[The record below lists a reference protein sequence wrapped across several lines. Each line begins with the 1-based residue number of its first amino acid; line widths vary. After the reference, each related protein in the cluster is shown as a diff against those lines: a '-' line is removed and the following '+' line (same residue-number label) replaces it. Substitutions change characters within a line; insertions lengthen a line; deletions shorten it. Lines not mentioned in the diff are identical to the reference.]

1 MNDPHLHSA
10 KGLGK
15 PLLPARRALA
25 SPKEREGGA
34 KVTGAAAPDFLQ
46 PPWHEVEMEGKVE

>member
-1 MNDPHLHSA
+1 MTRTFILQ
-10 KGLGK
+10 
-15 PLLPARRALA
+15 RVLA
-25 SPKEREGGA
+25 SHFSLPDALWPALKRERGA

>member
-1 MNDPHLHSA
+1 MTRTFILQ
-10 KGLGK
+10 
-15 PLLPARRALA
+15 RVLA
-25 SPKEREGGA
+25 SHFSLPDALWPALKREREGA